1 MKLHV
6 PTSSRDTAKPCGKKR
21 HIKNIRIDVFCQK
34 KAVLEIASEGGVSES
49 YSCVELVF
57 ATLGVAVRFSGVVLH
72 KDKKKMRLL
81 TQYDD
86 VR

>member
-1 MKLHV
+1 M
-6 PTSSRDTAKPCGKKR
+6 
-21 HIKNIRIDVFCQK
+21 
-34 KAVLEIASEGGVSES
+34 SES